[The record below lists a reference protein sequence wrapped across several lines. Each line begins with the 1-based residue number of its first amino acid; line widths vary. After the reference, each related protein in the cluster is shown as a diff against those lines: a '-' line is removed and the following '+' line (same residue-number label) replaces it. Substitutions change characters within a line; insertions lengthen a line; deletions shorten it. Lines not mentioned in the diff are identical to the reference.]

1 MVDIDWKQFTDSTN
15 SADNMYDDSVYNPPL
30 KSAQVK
36 QSTELPKV
44 VGTNSN
50 SPIAYES
57 VNFDGILTT
66 VGDTKSTINEINYN
80 AKQFGGYSNKSAS
93 LLVNDFTKNLNVN
106 NIGKIDEKWIPKTIR
121 NEFKGLK
128 NIEQLKKFKES
139 WTNTFIATGKYI
151 GKYYP
156 QANIKFLSADEFT
169 LESKGF
175 KKRQNTNEEVNTPL
189 IIYNGNDITKIHIK
203 SAGALFGDKFFGG
216 DKNPITELSGNKN
229 VLKEVLNISSLIY
242 DKDFAGIRV
251 TGDNKDELVI
261 DGSQISNE
269 NRFAFTV
276 TKELIM
282 PNDKLKSLVT
292 NMRSAEGTKKIYTD
306 EDIKNSD
313 SILEIRLKL
322 LSNTTNGEGVSAEAV
337 RKVFI
342 DYRNNISQLVK
353 DVTGGK
359 DISFIDHEKI
369 KDYDDFKQ
377 TKFYEDLKQN
387 LANRLGV
394 KVKDISDN
402 LIGTEITKMTAI
414 SCSGK
419 EGEKSNACADFSYIA
434 QLRASDKN
442 IDWSKIGK
450 NAQKIVQMST
460 DIIRTWVQIRQL
472 DLQRKQISAYNKRS
486 ADMKE
491 EMDKNRKLAIANAM
505 RRRKALNL

>member
-1 MVDIDWKQFTDSTN
+1 MGFGTGRGRYQN
-15 SADNMYDDSVYNPPL
+15 NYSVLSSSL
-30 KSAQVK
+30 KSAQVNK
-36 QSTELPKV
+36 STELPEV
-44 VGTNSN
+44 VGNPPT
-50 SPIAYES
+50 SPTAYES
-57 VNFDGILTT
+57 VNLKGISTTFDVINSTT
-66 VGDTKSTINEINYN
+66 SVINYN
-80 AKQFGGYSNKSAS
+80 IQYGYNEKGAS
-93 LLVNDFTKNLNVN
+93 LLVNDFTKNLTAD

-128 NIEQLKKFKES
+128 NNEQLKKFKES

-156 QANIKFLSADEFT
+156 QANIKFLSSDEFT
-169 LESKGF
+169 LESKGL
-175 KKRQNTNEEVNTPL
+175 KKATGKENTPL
-189 IIYNGNDITKIHIK
+189 ITYNGNNITKIHIK

-229 VLKEVLNISSLIY
+229 AVKEVLDISSLIY

-322 LSNTTNGEGVSAEAV
+322 LSNDTNGQGVSAEAV

-359 DISFIDHEKI
+359 DISFINHEKI

-472 DLQRKQISAYNKRS
+472 DLQRKQISAYNRRS

-491 EMDKNRKLAIANAM
+491 EMNKNRKIAVANAM
-505 RRRKALNL
+505 KRRKALNL